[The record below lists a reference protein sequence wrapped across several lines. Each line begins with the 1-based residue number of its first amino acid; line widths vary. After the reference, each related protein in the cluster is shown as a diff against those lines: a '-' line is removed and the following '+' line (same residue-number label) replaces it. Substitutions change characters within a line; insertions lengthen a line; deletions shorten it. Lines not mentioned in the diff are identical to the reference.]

1 MAAAGRPLGSMV
13 VSLGM
18 DGSKFE
24 TGLKNIQNQFKLAKS
39 EMKANLSVLSS
50 TESAYDKA
58 AGRVDGLT
66 KVMSVNDRQIET
78 LTKSYKEQV
87 RINGEYSDTA
97 QKTGAKINNLVREQ
111 ANYKRQLD
119 DAKIAMRE
127 AERGTQSYQ
136 NALSRQTREMKAN
149 LSVLSMQG
157 KETEASRTKY
167 QSLGRQLDDYNK
179 LIGAEKSKLED
190 LISIKG
196 KDAQQTLEQKT
207 KIVELTSEQKKAQY
221 QYDELGKS
229 VKNMSEKNA
238 RAVDSLGHFSTKT
251 KEVGEHVSSAGHSL
265 TGFSTLAVGA
275 FTIGTVQAT
284 KFQHTMQVVKNNIE
298 TGGESA
304 KAAIKGT
311 AIMTKDAE
319 QFSTK
324 YGISVQKISEGYLD
338 LVKRGYD
345 SNQAIGSM
353 NTLLQGSIASG
364 DDFNDVIKV
373 TTSTLESF
381 NMRSSSTAGMMKNTT
396 EVTNKLAF
404 VADKTSTGF
413 QDLGIGMSYVGGSA
427 YQAGLSL
434 SETASSMGLLSNNGL
449 EADKAGTGL
458 RKVINSLVS
467 PTKTG
472 QAALDE
478 YGISIKDANGQMRPL
493 SNIMGQFQ
501 QKLSG
506 LSKTK
511 KLDLFHGMFGTT
523 GQQAGLILEENGNKI
538 GELADETDRAAKSNY
553 AATLSA
559 KNMQTAQNQMNKF
572 KETANILAIQF
583 STTLLPALTSVT
595 NGISKLMGKLTEMP
609 EGARKITAFAIL
621 GAAAL
626 GPLLIGIGALIKS
639 VGAITGAV
647 KGLIGF
653 FSGGSWLATTLTG
666 PVGIAA
672 LAIAG
677 LATGFVLA
685 YKKFKPFH
693 DLVNSGVAKFKA
705 ISKAISDLFTNSFSS
720 KKASQAT
727 SILTKLLPMGT
738 LGPTLAGINKI
749 KTTLNGLKTLGTGV
763 GTTLA
768 GAAKKVANAFKAMF
782 QVFNGSKAGAKA
794 LQNIFPKPVANT
806 IIALTKQVRASFNSM
821 GTSIKNIVS
830 SISKTITPI
839 FKGIGKI
846 FSQVIGSMVNYWHKN
861 GNDMKQA
868 FTNIFGGILIVVTA
882 KIKAV
887 LSIVSVVLKVL
898 SATISAILNVIR
910 NVFSQVFGS
919 LQTIVKGALN
929 IIQGVF
935 SVFAGVFTGNWSKVW
950 SGVKQIFKG
959 IWDTFKG
966 IVGGVLNVISGLVN
980 SGIDGINWLTS
991 KFGAKAIGHIPSV
1004 KWATGTTKMYPN
1016 GVPTNQ
1022 IATVNDGGKKEMVIY
1037 PNGQAVI
1044 PDGWNTQMFL
1054 PKGSHVINGDDT
1066 ERLTTGHYYKNGTL
1080 GNIGSALSG
1089 VFGKIK
1095 DSISFVG
1102 NVIAHPIKYLKQA
1115 FESKLNLGGKTSFVI
1130 ENVKGV
1136 GGYVINAVKDKIVE
1150 ALKSW
1155 KTENDTSEPSGSGVA
1170 RWRSSVKKALGML
1183 NLSTSQSMIAKVLR
1197 QIQTESGG
1205 NPKAVG
1211 GDDGYVSEGKATG
1224 LMQVKP
1230 GTFNAYK
1237 LKGHGNIMNGFD
1249 NLLAGLNY
1257 AKHRY
1262 GSDLSFLGKGHGY
1275 ENGGFI
1281 YREQIARIGE
1291 GNKAEAVV
1299 PLTNRTRAM
1308 QILAQ
1313 IKDRYG
1319 LDGGSQLVLKD
1330 QRSTATNNDS
1340 KILNEIARN
1349 QQIMIEMFR
1358 SLLQMINTI
1367 IALIQAN
1374 PKQASSTGLVSQLG
1388 DLLDQAKQT
1397 KKQLKKYQLG

>member
-136 NALSRQTREMKAN
+136 NALSRQTREMKAS

-157 KETEASRTKY
+157 KETEANRTKY
-167 QSLGRQLDDYNK
+167 QSLGRQLDSYNK
-179 LIGAEKSKLED
+179 IIGAEKSKLED

-229 VKNMSEKNA
+229 VKNMSERNA

-251 KEVGEHVSSAGHSL
+251 KEVGDHVSSAGHSL

-319 QFSTK
+319 KFSTK

-381 NMRSSSTAGMMKNTT
+381 NMRSDSTAGMMKNTT

-413 QDLGIGMSYVGGSA
+413 QDLGVGMSYVGGSA
-427 YQAGLSL
+427 YSAGLSL

-467 PTKTG
+467 PTKAG
-472 QAALDE
+472 QAALKQ
-478 YGISIKDANGQMRPL
+478 YGISIKDANGQMLPL
-493 SNIMGQFQ
+493 SDIMGQFQ
-501 QKLSG
+501 KKLQG
-506 LSKTK
+506 LSKTE

-523 GQQAGLILEENGNKI
+523 GQQAALILEENGTKI

-583 STTLLPALTSVT
+583 STTLLPAMTAVA
-595 NGISKLMGKLTEMP
+595 GGVSKLMGKLTEMP
-609 EGARKITAFAIL
+609 EGTRKITAFAIL
-621 GAAAL
+621 GTAAL
-626 GPLLIGIGALIKS
+626 GPLLIGIGALIRS
-639 VGAITGAV
+639 IGSITGAV
-647 KGLIGF
+647 RGLMNFLG
-653 FSGGSWLATTLTG
+653 GGSWLATTLTG
-666 PVGIAA
+666 PIGIAV
-672 LAIAG
+672 LAVAG
-677 LATGFVLA
+677 LATGFVIA

-693 DLVNSGVAKFKA
+693 DLVDSGVAKFKA
-705 ISKAISDLFTNSFSS
+705 ISKAITDLFTNSFSS
-720 KKASQAT
+720 DKAGKAT
-727 SILTKLLPMGT
+727 SVLAKLLPMGT

-749 KTTLNGLKTLGTGV
+749 KTAFSSLKTLGANMGKVLIPLAKNV
-763 GTTLA
+763 G
-768 GAAKKVANAFKAMF
+768 NAFKGMF
-782 QVFNGSKAGAKA
+782 NVFTGNKSGAKA
-794 LQNIFPKPVANT
+794 LQNIFPKPIAAS
-806 IIALTKQVRASFNSM
+806 IIFLTKQVRASFDSM
-821 GTSIKNIVS
+821 GKSIKSMAS
-830 SISKTITPI
+830 SVSKTVGPI
-839 FKGIGKI
+839 FKGVGKI
-846 FSQVIGSMVNYWHKN
+846 FMQVINQMSDFWHKN
-861 GNDMKQA
+861 GNGIKQA
-868 FTNIFGGILIVVTA
+868 FTNIFGGILVIVTV
-882 KIKAV
+882 KIKEV
-887 LSIVSVVLKVL
+887 LSVISLVLKLV
-898 SATISAILNVIR
+898 SGVVKASLNIVK
-910 NVFSQVFGS
+910 NVFGQTFGS
-919 LQTIVKGALN
+919 IQEIVRGVLN
-929 IIQGVF
+929 IIQGLWTI
-935 SVFAGVFTGNWSKVW
+935 FAGVFTGNWSQVW
-950 SGVKQIFKG
+950 DGVKQIFKG
-959 IWDTFKG
+959 VWQSFKG
-966 IVGGVLNVISGLVN
+966 IVGGVLNTISGLVN

-1044 PDGWNTQMFL
+1044 PNGWNTQMFL
-1054 PKGSHVINGDDT
+1054 PKGAHVLNGDDT
-1066 ERLTTGHYYKNGTL
+1066 ERLTTGHRYKNGTL
-1080 GNIGSALSG
+1080 GDIGAALSG

-1095 DSISFVG
+1095 DSLSFVG
-1102 NVIAHPIKYLKQA
+1102 QIISNPIQYMKQA
-1115 FESKLNLGGKTSFVI
+1115 FESKLDLGGKTSFVI
-1130 ENVKGV
+1130 DNVKGV
-1136 GGYVINAVKDKIVE
+1136 GGFVIDAVKDKIVE
-1150 ALKSW
+1150 SLKAW
-1155 KTENDTSEPSGSGVA
+1155 KTENDTAEPSGSGVA
-1170 RWRSSVKKALGML
+1170 RWRDSVKKALGML
-1183 NLSTSQSMIAKVLR
+1183 NLSTSESMIAKVLR

-1205 NPKAVG
+1205 NPKAAG
-1211 GDDGYVSEGKATG
+1211 GDDGLADGKAMG

-1237 LKGHGNIMNGFD
+1237 LSGHNNIMNGFD

-1257 AKHRY
+1257 AMHRY
-1262 GSDLSFLGKGHGY
+1262 GKDLSFLGKGHGY

-1281 YREQIARIGE
+1281 YQEQIARIGE
-1291 GNKAEAVV
+1291 GNKAEAVI

-1308 QILAQ
+1308 QILAK
-1313 IKDRYG
+1313 IKDQYG

-1330 QRSTATNNDS
+1330 QRQAVNNDS
-1340 KILNEIARN
+1340 KILNEIVRN

-1367 IALIQAN
+1367 ITLIQAN
-1374 PKQASSTGLVSQLG
+1374 PEQASSNGLVSQLG

-1397 KKQLKKYQLG
+1397 KKRLKKHQLG